1 MCLDAAPQLRRPSSG
16 FCGSV
21 RESFTKTL
29 ALATAKLL
37 YDFRLMCGVYA
48 LKKLRKFIS
57 LLGVRQLDAR
67 QRMRLRVR

>member
-1 MCLDAAPQLRRPSSG
+1 MFSDAAPQLRRPSSG

-29 ALATAKLL
+29 ALAGAKLS

-48 LKKLRKFIS
+48 LKNMRKFNP

-67 QRMRLRVR
+67 QRTRLRVR